1 MNGYEW
7 NEQSPVSG
15 LKDLKST
22 TDLSPSQHVLCQNT
36 GALSAIC
43 VTLFFSEERQFYHHS
58 VLAAESQIKAIGQD
72 LWFFERIQILCLFS
86 VYSLWPIT
94 FQV

>member
-1 MNGYEW
+1 MDGYEW
-7 NEQSPVSG
+7 KERSPVSG

-43 VTLFFSEERQFYHHS
+43 VMLFFSEELQFYHHS
-58 VLAAESQIKAIGQD
+58 VLAVESQNESKWPG
-72 LWFFERIQILCLFS
+72 S
-86 VYSLWPIT
+86 VV
-94 FQV
+94 F